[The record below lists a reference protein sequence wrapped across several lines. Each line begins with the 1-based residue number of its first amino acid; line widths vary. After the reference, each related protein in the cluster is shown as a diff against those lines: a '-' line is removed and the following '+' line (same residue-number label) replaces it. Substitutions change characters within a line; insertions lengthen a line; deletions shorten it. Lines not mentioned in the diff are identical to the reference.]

1 MHTIRP
7 RLLLVAAVAAA
18 TALPATASAKCT
30 AGVHPYGGVQART
43 FCGPASAS
51 VSVGGK
57 KAVLKGGQCDRTKDY
72 FTINVGT
79 TLLGTSSKRP
89 DYFGITVG
97 KTLGAGKAAGKD
109 GTYTGA
115 AVAIVTKNTTY
126 AVTQS
131 SVTLAGGRTKGTFS
145 GTAIGGGKVSGSF
158 ACE

>member
-1 MHTIRP
+1 MRP
-7 RLLLVAAVAAA
+7 HEGLLHHQRRHD
-18 TALPATASAKCT
+18 SARD
-30 AGVHPYGGVQART
+30 VP
-43 FCGPASAS
+43 
-51 VSVGGK
+51 
-57 KAVLKGGQCDRTKDY
+57 
-72 FTINVGT
+72 
-79 TLLGTSSKRP
+79 SKRP